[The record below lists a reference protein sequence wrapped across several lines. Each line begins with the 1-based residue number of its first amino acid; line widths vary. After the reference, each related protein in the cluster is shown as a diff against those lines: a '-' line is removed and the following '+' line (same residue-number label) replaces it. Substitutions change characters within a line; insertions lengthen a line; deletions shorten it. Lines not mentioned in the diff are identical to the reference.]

1 MTNLTQPS
9 LSERLNRDR
18 ATRDPRSF
26 ERAEMPGTT
35 ATLTHGK
42 SPATPFLA
50 LGTVALFV
58 FAAVAVVT
66 LAAVLVWWLV

>member
-18 ATRDPRSF
+18 ATREPRSS
-26 ERAEMPGTT
+26 ERAEVPDTA
-35 ATLTHGK
+35 ATLAHGK

>member
-9 LSERLNRDR
+9 LSKRLNRDQ
-18 ATRDPRSF
+18 AVRDTWSF
-26 ERAEMPGTT
+26 EQGETSDTT
-35 ATLTHGK
+35 TTLAHGK

-66 LAAVLVWWLV
+66 LAAVLVWWLA